1 MEKNQEVR
9 FFFIVGRTG
18 SIISP
23 NGFADP
29 DRDQNET
36 DP

>member
-9 FFFIVGRTG
+9 LFSIVGRTG
-18 SIISP
+18 SIISR

-29 DRDQNET
+29 DPDQNEM